1 MRAPNA
7 VKGRYYQFAGIV
19 LLIVFLVSFYLIT
32 INLWERS
39 NKAFPTQQP
48 VDETLEYNGIK
59 YDLKDNI
66 ETFVVIGLDK
76 MSDGEE
82 DSDAFRNDK
91 QADFIMVFV
100 LDNASQTITPIQIN
114 RDTMVEM
121 NLLSLN
127 GNPYATATKQIAL
140 SFNEG
145 NGKKISCRNTL
156 DAVSTLLLG
165 MKMNHYI
172 AVTMDG
178 VPVYNDLVGGV
189 TLEVLDDFSS
199 IDASLVKG
207 ETVTLKGRQSLT
219 YVRTRQG
226 VGDETNV
233 SRMARQRQYLN
244 GLHEAT
250 VTKLKD
256 DDAFAAELTTKM
268 SEYIISDRSVS
279 RLQVLLEKFSS
290 YSFNETLVLEGENKV
305 GEKFM
310 EFYPTKD
317 SVLKTVIAAFYRES
331 GK

>member
-1 MRAPNA
+1 
-7 VKGRYYQFAGIV
+7 
-19 LLIVFLVSFYLIT
+19 
-32 INLWERS
+32 
-39 NKAFPTQQP
+39 
-48 VDETLEYNGIK
+48 
-59 YDLKDNI
+59 
-66 ETFVVIGLDK
+66 
-76 MSDGEE
+76 
-82 DSDAFRNDK
+82 
-91 QADFIMVFV
+91 
-100 LDNASQTITPIQIN
+100 
-114 RDTMVEM
+114 
-121 NLLSLN
+121 
-127 GNPYATATKQIAL
+127 
-140 SFNEG
+140 
-145 NGKKISCRNTL
+145 
-156 DAVSTLLLG
+156 
-165 MKMNHYI
+165 
-172 AVTMDG
+172 MDG

-207 ETVTLKGRQSLT
+207 NTVTLKGRQSLT

-268 SEYIISDRSVS
+268 SEYIISDRSVT
-279 RLQVLLEKFSS
+279 RLQVILEQFSS